1 LSSNAF
7 NGNTTLPVFMAA
19 AIALSHPPAP
29 VHDPTTT
36 VVIEEDSVGPD
47 GQPLWSRREMGNRI
61 CGEGNSERVAPG
73 YYGETDN
80 DQ

>member
-1 LSSNAF
+1 MLD
-7 NGNTTLPVFMAA
+7 TFMAA

-29 VHDPTTT
+29 VDDTTTT

-47 GQPLWSRREMGNRI
+47 GQPLWSCRAIGNRI
-61 CGEGNSERVAPG
+61 CGEGNSEGVAPG
-73 YYGETDN
+73 YYGEIDN